1 MWIATLS
8 GHRTATRAAAALTA
22 ALVAGMFLGTAPAH
36 AGDGQT
42 VRFTGGATVLVCKS
56 RPSADSLAVP
66 VGTSVTFVNALG
78 QDATLQVGGVAR
90 AVPANRAVTVDF
102 TTGPRQLQVSMTYG
116 CGIGVTDFDA
126 MTVQVT
132 QATTGG
138 SSGTGSTGGGAGSAA
153 TAASGAT
160 PAGTGAAP
168 GHGSTGRVPAQGRSA
183 SPAASAPVAALPTPV
198 DTSSAGAPVGD
209 APTGAATDP
218 TIAAGKGSDGY
229 DVGDAVPASGAV
241 HDRVSSMLALLA
253 LVFVLGLMV
262 AAVRVVLAQRAMREQ
277 TV

>member
-56 RPSADSLAVP
+56 TPSADSLAVP
-66 VGTSVTFVNALG
+66 VGTSVTFVNSLG

-90 AVPANRAVTVDF
+90 AVPANRAVTV
-102 TTGPRQLQVSMTYG
+102 
-116 CGIGVTDFDA
+116 GIGVTDFDA

-138 SSGTGSTGGGAGSAA
+138 SSGTGSAGGGAGTAA

-160 PAGTGAAP
+160 PAGTGGAP

-183 SPAASAPVAALPTPV
+183 SPSASAPVAALPTPV

-209 APTGAATDP
+209 DPTGAATDP